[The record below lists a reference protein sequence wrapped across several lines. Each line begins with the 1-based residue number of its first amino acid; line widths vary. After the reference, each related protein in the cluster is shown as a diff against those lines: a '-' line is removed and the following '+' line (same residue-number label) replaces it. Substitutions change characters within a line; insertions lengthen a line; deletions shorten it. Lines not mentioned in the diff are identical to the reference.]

1 MLRVVR
7 LVTQLGDLIRLGD
20 LQALQLTPHNPHIT
34 QEHFHGVA
42 GSHAVLDDR
51 GEVLVPVIQAILV
64 VIVDLAIVGVSGP
77 QEGRAEDTNQLGFEE
92 RICR

>member
-64 VIVDLAIVGVSGP
+64 VIVDLAIVGVSA
-77 QEGRAEDTNQLGFEE
+77 RRKAEPRTPTSLVLRNGL
-92 RICR
+92 